1 MPNSVNK
8 CNTNYF
14 NINLY
19 YMEFSQN
26 QYNMLFLVIVSFI
39 LFVTIFKWID
49 YLTNENY
56 IVEVKLLRAPASRP
70 SVECFTNGVTQ
81 EKYDGSTSHTVDLP
95 LTTTYSCKN
104 FCGPTAR
111 CSITGQQCSADIDC
125 PGCQPYSPPLKK
137 TNDCVPGDND
147 AGKLTMGI
155 TPQYSPLTS
164 GYGTQELEITSNMY
178 SNPAQPNF
186 GVDVWSQEF
195 NEDKKLFD
203 QRYKPSGLQYMPD
216 YPKRYSL
223 TGEFI
228 EDGPYASNA
237 PIPTN

>member
-26 QYNMLFLVIVSFI
+26 QYNMLFLVIISFI

-49 YLTNENY
+49 YLTNESY
-56 IVEVKLLRAPASRP
+56 I
-70 SVECFTNGVTQ
+70 VECFTNGVTQ

-95 LTTTYSCKN
+95 LTTSYSCTN

-125 PGCQPYSPPLKK
+125 PGCQPYSPPSVILWS
-137 TNDCVPGDND
+137 TNSMN
-147 AGKLTMGI
+147 
-155 TPQYSPLTS
+155 S
-164 GYGTQELEITSNMY
+164 
-178 SNPAQPNF
+178 
-186 GVDVWSQEF
+186 
-195 NEDKKLFD
+195 
-203 QRYKPSGLQYMPD
+203 
-216 YPKRYSL
+216 
-223 TGEFI
+223 FI
-228 EDGPYASNA
+228 V
-237 PIPTN
+237 IIVVFQKI

>member
-1 MPNSVNK
+1 
-8 CNTNYF
+8 
-14 NINLY
+14 
-19 YMEFSQN
+19 MEFSQN
-26 QYNMLFLVIVSFI
+26 QYNMLFLVIISFI

-56 IVEVKLLRAPASRP
+56 IVE
-70 SVECFTNGVTQ
+70 CFTNNVTQ

-95 LTTTYSCKN
+95 LTTSYSCKN

-125 PGCQPYSPPLKK
+125 PGCQPYAPPLKK
-137 TNDCVPGDND
+137 ASGCVPGDND
-147 AGKLTMGI
+147 AGKLTVGI

-164 GYGTQELEITSNMY
+164 GYGTQERLITSNMY
-178 SNPAQPNF
+178 SKPAQPNF

-195 NEDKKLFD
+195 DEDKKLFD

-228 EDGPYASNA
+228 DCLLYTSPSPRDRTRSRMPSSA
-237 PIPTN
+237 

>member
-1 MPNSVNK
+1 MLNSVNK

-19 YMEFSQN
+19 YMELSQK
-26 QYNMLFLVIVSFI
+26 QYNILFLIIISFI

-49 YLTNENY
+49 YLTNESY
-56 IVEVKLLRAPASRP
+56 I
-70 SVECFTNGVTQ
+70 VECFTNGVTQ

-95 LTTTYSCKN
+95 LTTSYSCTN

-125 PGCQPYSPPLKK
+125 PGCQPYSPPLSKSK
-137 TNDCVPGDND
+137 GSVPGDND
-147 AGKLTMGI
+147 AGKLTVGI

-164 GYGTQELEITSNMY
+164 GYGTQERLITSNMY
-178 SNPAQPNF
+178 SKPAQPNF

-195 NEDKKLFD
+195 NEDQKLFD

-216 YPKRYSL
+216 YPKRFSL

-228 EDGPYASNA
+228 EDGPFASNA
-237 PIPTN
+237 PIPMN

>member
-1 MPNSVNK
+1 
-8 CNTNYF
+8 
-14 NINLY
+14 
-19 YMEFSQN
+19 MEFSQN
-26 QYNMLFLVIVSFI
+26 QYNMLFLVIISFI

-56 IVEVKLLRAPASRP
+56 IVDP
-70 SVECFTNGVTQ
+70 VECFTTDVTQ

-137 TNDCVPGDND
+137 ASGCVPGDND
-147 AGKLTMGI
+147 AGKLTFGI

-178 SNPAQPNF
+178 SKPAQPNF

-195 NEDKKLFD
+195 NEDQKLFD

-228 EDGPYASNA
+228 EDGPFASNA